1 MKHNRYIT
9 LFLIAALAAGTLS
22 CGGGSGGS
30 GAGKDTTAPEPKLK
44 DTFTPEMKAELGLD
58 GYEFNVFLREKSQKW
73 SNRDV
78 YAGEQNGEVLNDAV
92 YNRNMFLE
100 DTYGFKIKVGY
111 SANTQASELD
121 TMILAG
127 DDTYDAAFP
136 MGRTAA
142 GTAQSGGLVDLT
154 TLKYLNL
161 DSSVWNPLFTDKLTF
176 NGKLFYATG
185 DIAINAWESLYV
197 IMFNK
202 GMVDQFQLE
211 SPYDLVSSGKWTLDK
226 FGEMCAAVA
235 ADVNGDQKMDLAD
248 RWGLATQESTG
259 GQPFYYGTGE
269 LLADNKDG
277 GVPTISIGSE
287 RSFDAFEAVQKMV
300 SDKSSLFF
308 GATADA
314 LKLFEDGQALFY
326 NEVMYQTMLLRASDV
341 EFGLLPMP
349 KMDEAQKDYYAFEN
363 GWCLSP
369 AVIPVSAKDPERSG
383 FVLQAMAEASREYV
397 RPAYY
402 DLVLVSK
409 NLRDDESAAM
419 LDVIFG
425 SFVLDPTDL
434 YSWSGLTS
442 SINAAFFDGDL
453 ASLIASEKSKF
464 QEAINKT
471 ADAFK

>member
-1 MKHNRYIT
+1 MKHTNWIAIS
-9 LFLIAALAAGTLS
+9 LLAALAAGTMS
-22 CGGGSGGS
+22 CGG
-30 GAGKDTTAPEPKLK
+30 DTPGTTETTAAPEPTLAEK
-44 DTFTPEMKAELGLD
+44 FTPEMKAELGLD

-78 YAGEQNGEVLNDAV
+78 YAAEQNGEVLNDAV
-92 YNRNMFLE
+92 YSRNMFLE
-100 DTYGFKIKVGY
+100 DTYGFKLKVGY
-111 SANTQASELD
+111 SAKTQADELG

-136 MGRTAA
+136 MGRTASSI
-142 GTAQSGGLVDLT
+142 AQTGGLVDLH
-154 TLKYLNL
+154 TLKYLDL
-161 DSSVWNPLFTDKLTF
+161 DSDVWNRLFTEKLTL
-176 NGKLFYATG
+176 NGKLYYATG

-202 GMVDQFQLE
+202 GLTEQFKLE

-235 ADVNGDQKMDLAD
+235 ADVNGDQKMDMND

-259 GQPFYYGTGE
+259 GLPFYYGTGE
-269 LLADNKDG
+269 LLADNNDG
-277 GVPTISIGSE
+277 GVPIISVGSE
-287 RSFDAFEAVQKMV
+287 RSFDAFEAVKKLLA
-300 SDKSSLFF
+300 DKSSLFL

-341 EFGLLPMP
+341 EFGVLPMP
-349 KMDEAQKDYYAFEN
+349 KMDEAQTDYYSYEN

-369 AVIPVSAKDPERSG
+369 AVIPVTAKDPERSG
-383 FVLQAMAEASREYV
+383 FVLQAMAEASREFV

-434 YSWSGLTS
+434 YSWSGMTS
-442 SINAAFFDGDL
+442 SINTAFTDGDL
-453 ASLIASEKSKF
+453 ASLVASEKSKF
-464 QEAINKT
+464 QEAIDKT
-471 ADAFK
+471 VAAFK